1 MTGSYHSVTEVVSLP
16 LSPHYFRSLTRSLVA
31 HRSSRYFLGPPL
43 RVERSEWSGTEGD
56 TTPGEARPGGMEEDR
71 EDVRTV

>member
-1 MTGSYHSVTEVVSLP
+1 MKRKRHEVSLSRP
-16 LSPHYFRSLTRSLVA
+16 FHSCTL
-31 HRSSRYFLGPPL
+31 RSSFVSSSLRPPPL

-71 EDVRTV
+71 ENDRNDKMNEGYDGY